1 MGTLELGG
9 QTGNVCK
16 EIYGAGESICMY
28 LMFEALGKISDTS
41 FGWKF
46 PAAIFRASNTGA
58 EQATSRD
65 FVSVTNTIL
74 RDSVQPSTLVL
85 SNIPAGT
92 TAPLRLQFKVAKSLT
107 AEPLF
112 FNSELW
118 FLPDFLLR

>member
-1 MGTLELGG
+1 
-9 QTGNVCK
+9 VCK
-16 EIYGAGESICMY
+16 EIYGAGESIWMY

-58 EQATSRD
+58 EQATQPRLCFGHQYHFARQRPSVSPHSSGNSRRND
-65 FVSVTNTIL
+65 RT
-74 RDSVQPSTLVL
+74 
-85 SNIPAGT
+85 
-92 TAPLRLQFKVAKSLT
+92 LRLEFKIAKSLT

>member
-9 QTGNVCK
+9 HTGNVDK
-16 EIYGAGESICMY
+16 EIYGVGESIWMY

-65 FVSVTNTIL
+65 FVSVTKTILNTIL
-74 RDSVQPSTLVL
+74 HDSVHPSALIL
-85 SNIPAGT
+85 PEIPAGT
-92 TAPLRLQFKVAKSLT
+92 TGP
-107 AEPLF
+107 
-112 FNSELW
+112 
-118 FLPDFLLR
+118 